1 MKVVNERGLVLVG
14 CGFMGRALLEGWLAQ
29 GIEPG
34 AITVSD
40 PAPSAWLQAQTGL
53 RINQALP
60 DRPAIVVV
68 ATKPQILDKVLPGLE
83 ALGHGSTIIASIAA
97 GAPLSLFQSHLG
109 EDTPIV
115 RAMPNLPASVG
126 VGVTALFSNEA
137 ASRGQ
142 VGLVASL
149 FEAVGSVVE
158 LSKEEQLHAVTAL
171 SGSGP
176 AYIFALAEALSEA
189 GTALGLPDAL
199 AEELANKTV
208 AGAGKM
214 LAAPDAGAEA
224 LRVAVTSKGGT
235 TAAGLDV
242 FTAEADG
249 IQPLVDRTMDAS
261 RRRSIELS
269 ESLSDRKV

>member
-14 CGFMGRALLEGWLAQ
+14 CGFIGKALLEGWLAQ

-60 DRPAIVVV
+60 DRPAIIVV

-83 ALGHGSTIIASIAA
+83 AFGHGSTVIVSIAA
-97 GAPLSLFQSHLG
+97 GAPLSLFQAHLG
-109 EDTPIV
+109 DDTPIV
-115 RAMPNLPASVG
+115 RAMPNLPASIG
-126 VGVTALFSNEA
+126 VGVTALFANEA
-137 ASRGQ
+137 ADRNQ
-142 VGLVASL
+142 IALAASL

-158 LSKEEQLHAVTAL
+158 LTAEEQLHAVTAL

-176 AYIFALAEALSEA
+176 AYVFALAEALARA
-189 GTALGLPDAL
+189 GETLGLPAAL

-214 LAAPDAGAEA
+214 LAAPDASAEA

-235 TAAGLDV
+235 TAAGL
-242 FTAEADG
+242 TAFMAETDG
-249 IQPLVDRTMDAS
+249 IQPLVDRTVDAS

-269 ESLSDRKV
+269 S